1 MNATLARLE
10 FRLEDEVDGQP
21 ITPATVDLPTLRG
34 FLEDVEKLIK
44 GDVPGASLADS
55 RLKIEEG
62 SVRLLAF
69 VAASLA
75 SSLTDD
81 VNSLAS
87 TGDLDQVQPKRAE
100 VFSAWQARARKM
112 PNRIYFALGT
122 VDGGKP
128 LRIDR
133 DSQIQHLAENAW
145 VAVEK
150 YVTGKVMDMG
160 GKSPNV
166 HLQLPD
172 RKELLTISATEQQ
185 LAGKPHLFHEVTLRI
200 SAEQHLHTKELR
212 DAHMIEFLPV
222 SQEVDEGALT
232 KLWEKGRTAWQH
244 VAGATAWVE
253 EIRGH

>member
-1 MNATLARLE
+1 
-10 FRLEDEVDGQP
+10 
-21 ITPATVDLPTLRG
+21 
-34 FLEDVEKLIK
+34 
-44 GDVPGASLADS
+44 
-55 RLKIEEG
+55 
-62 SVRLLAF
+62 
-69 VAASLA
+69 
-75 SSLTDD
+75 
-81 VNSLAS
+81 
-87 TGDLDQVQPKRAE
+87 
-100 VFSAWQARARKM
+100 M

-122 VDGGKP
+122 DDGGKP

-133 DSQIQHLAENAW
+133 DTQIQHLAENAW

-166 HLQLPD
+166 HLQLSD
-172 RKELLTISATEQQ
+172 RTELLKISATEQQ

-212 DAHMIEFLPV
+212 DAHLIEFLPV